1 MKQPILLSTLCAALV
16 LGVSACGGQQA
27 QNQTAAASSALPAGK
42 DNIILNLGAEPES
55 LDPHKAGESA
65 SFDVIRQLLHG
76 LVATDGEGNTVPA
89 LAEKW
94 ESPDNKVWTFHLRD
108 AKWHNGDPITAHD
121 FVYSLRRL
129 TDPATASPYASYLA
143 DAKVQ
148 NAAAVQ
154 SGKAKP
160 ESLGV
165 TAINDKTLQ
174 ITLSQALPYFPDM
187 MLLPVTYPVHRA
199 TVEKHGDKWTQPQNY
214 TANAAYALKE
224 WTVNSQ
230 IILERSPAY
239 YNHAH
244 TRIKQIVFLPI
255 SDAAAAL
262 NRYRAGELDYAGV
275 PPAQFQAL
283 KTSELANEMRTRPA
297 LCTFYY
303 EPNHQSPLFQDVRV
317 RRALNLAMNRDTIAH
332 KVMGRGEQPA
342 YQFTPPDIKGMGKAG
357 ISWQNQTQNERNR
370 QAQQL
375 LAAAGYSKDKPLR
388 FELLYSNSDVAK
400 QLVNASISLW
410 QQALGADTVKI
421 EAVSQE
427 WKTSLETKR
436 NGKFDMA
443 FSGWCGDYNE
453 ASSFLNM
460 LRANNGNNSAR
471 YRNPAFDQLLDT
483 ALNSSDA
490 ATRQRTYH
498 QAEQQLE
505 QDGAVIPL
513 FQRISVSVLK
523 PYVKGFSDNDPLKN
537 WQVKDWYLQ

>member
-1 MKQPILLSTLCAALV
+1 M
-16 LGVSACGGQQA
+16 
-27 QNQTAAASSALPAGK
+27 PAGK

-55 LDPHKAGESA
+55 LDPHKAAESA

-76 LVATDGEGNTVPA
+76 LVASDGEGNTVPA

-174 ITLSQALPYFPDM
+174 ITLTQAVPYFPDM

-239 YNHAH
+239 HNHAH
-244 TRIKQIVFLPI
+244 TRIKQIIFLPI

-317 RRALNLAMNRDTIAH
+317 RRALNLAMDRDTIAH

-357 ISWQNQTQNERNR
+357 ILWQNQTQSERNR

-375 LAAAGYSKDKPLR
+375 LAEAGYSKDKPLR
-388 FELLYSNSDVAK
+388 FELLYSHSDVAK

-410 QQALGADTVKI
+410 QQALGADMVKI

-471 YRNPAFDQLLDT
+471 YRNPTFDQLLDT